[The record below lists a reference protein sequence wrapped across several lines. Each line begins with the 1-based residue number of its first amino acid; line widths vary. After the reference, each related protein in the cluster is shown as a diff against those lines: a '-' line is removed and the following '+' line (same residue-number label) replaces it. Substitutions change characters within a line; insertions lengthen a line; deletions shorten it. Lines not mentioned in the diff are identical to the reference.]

1 MALQADGCVAFFFE
15 EAPCYEDDYTK
26 GYSMVYIPLTIEEIT
41 EGSYS
46 TPETAG
52 GETGIDCIESTDN
65 RQQTTDIYDLQG
77 RRVENPVKG
86 IYIVGGRVVVIR

>member
-1 MALQADGCVAFFFE
+1 MRKLFAPALIALMLCLPSAMQA
-15 EAPCYEDDYTK
+15 K

-65 RQQTTDIYDLQG
+65 
-77 RRVENPVKG
+77 
-86 IYIVGGRVVVIR
+86 